1 MKEVENVKKSKK
13 ESEGDA
19 KNDEKKG
26 GEGKKKNDDDG
37 KKKDGE
43 GGKEKPKEKKK
54 CKSCGKDCAD
64 DGEKKRDGEKAKKD
78 GEDSDK
84 KSEEKEKKTDESK
97 EKSDNSGWTEAQDNK
112 IKEMK
117 AATRS
122 WKDIASEVGASKN
135 DVTKRFKELQKAG
148 EEKSG
153 DDVATQGGDIAVDEN
168 NAGGSDWDNAW
179 GNGGGVDGGEL
190 SFGDLFVDAPA
201 KEHEKQNKNNNNNS
215 NGNKKQKGNKG
226 NKDDSGGGSHHQAGD
241 EGWSYKSN
249 QPFQQQ
255 NQNQCQLHVNDVWSK
270 DDCEVLELLEL
281 QYREHKWLHI
291 QAGFF
296 NWTGRMIT
304 AELIECK
311 FREDGAA

>member
-1 MKEVENVKKSKK
+1 VKDVENVKKSKK
-13 ESEGDA
+13 EGEGDA
-19 KNDEKKG
+19 KHDEKKD
-26 GEGKKKNDDDG
+26 GEG

-43 GGKEKPKEKKK
+43 GGKEKFKEKKK

-84 KSEEKEKKTDESK
+84 KSEEKKIDKSK
-97 EKSDNSGWTEAQDNK
+97 EKSDNGGWTEAQDNK

-117 AATRS
+117 AANKS

-148 EEKSG
+148 EDKS
-153 DDVATQGGDIAVDEN
+153 DDGGAAQGGDTTVEEN
-168 NAGGSDWDNAW
+168 NANGSDWDNAW
-179 GNGGGVDGGEL
+179 GNGNGVDGGGM
-190 SFGDLFVDAPA
+190 SFGDLFMDAPS
-201 KEHEKQNKNNNNNS
+201 KEPEKQNKNNNNNS
-215 NGNKKQKGNKG
+215 DGNKKQKGNKG
-226 NKDDSGGGSHHQAGD
+226 NKDDNGGGSQHQAGD

-249 QPFQQQ
+249 QRSQQQ
-255 NQNQCQLHVNDVWSK
+255 NQDPCRLQVNDVWSK
-270 DDCEVLELLEL
+270 DDCEVLEILES

-311 FREDGAA
+311 FREDGVA